1 MKRKYICEECFEE
14 FDIKDVFWCMA
25 KNKTHQYILCKKCI
39 EIIKPKEYKPVKQ
52 KKKKQK

>member
-25 KNKTHQYILCKKCI
+25 KNKTHQYRKLSYETSENSIW
-39 EIIKPKEYKPVKQ
+39 
-52 KKKKQK
+52 